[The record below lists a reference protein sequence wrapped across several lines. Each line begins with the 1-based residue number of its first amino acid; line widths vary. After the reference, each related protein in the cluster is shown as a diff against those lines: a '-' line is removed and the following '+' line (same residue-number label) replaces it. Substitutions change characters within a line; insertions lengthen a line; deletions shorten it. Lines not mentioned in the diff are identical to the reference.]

1 MFFHP
6 IEPSPVLEIRVTN
19 AWITRVINYTFRLK
33 HVDGTLEISNRIK
46 LDIRSRTDNDGC
58 YIFYC
63 TCGKKMTKIGDN
75 SLVPTLSKTT
85 IWHFRPQPGVMPL
98 RHHQGCHHLNPTTKG
113 VAPRPPW
120 FKGRSP

>member
-19 AWITRVINYTFRLK
+19 AWITRVINYTFRLN

-63 TCGKKMTKIGDN
+63 TCGKKK
-75 SLVPTLSKTT
+75 
-85 IWHFRPQPGVMPL
+85 
-98 RHHQGCHHLNPTTKG
+98 
-113 VAPRPPW
+113 
-120 FKGRSP
+120 